1 MNAFIEFL
9 KSFCI
14 VAIVSGMVLVIL
26 PSERFKKHIKLI
38 ISLCVV
44 SSLISPVISFAK
56 EVPKNIGNISF
67 GAGDVKDAIYSEIY
81 SDITSNTRD
90 NLENEIEKLLC
101 SRFGFEDKEVFVI
114 VTLDT
119 KNISAVNITDINVF
133 LSDISKKDEIKSYL
147 SELFLYSVNI
157 NIMKKGE

>member
-9 KSFCI
+9 NSFCI

-26 PSERFKKHIKLI
+26 PSDRFLKLIKLI

-56 EVPKNIGNISF
+56 EVQNNIVYSSF
-67 GAGDVKDAIYSEIY
+67 GECDVKDAIYSEIY

-133 LSDISKKDEIKSYL
+133 LSDVSKKDEIKSYL

>member
-14 VAIVSGMVLVIL
+14 VAIVSGMVLVIS

-67 GAGDVKDAIYSEIY
+67 GDGDVKDAIYSEIY

-101 SRFGFEDKEVFVI
+101 SRFGFEYKEVFVI

-119 KNISAVNITDINVF
+119 KNISAVNITDTNVF
-133 LSDISKKDEIKSYL
+133 LSDVSKKDEIKSYL

>member
-67 GAGDVKDAIYSEIY
+67 GEGDVKDAIYSEIY
-81 SDITSNTRD
+81 SDITSNTRY

>member
-14 VAIVSGMVLVIL
+14 VA
-26 PSERFKKHIKLI
+26 
-38 ISLCVV
+38 
-44 SSLISPVISFAK
+44 
-56 EVPKNIGNISF
+56 
-67 GAGDVKDAIYSEIY
+67 
-81 SDITSNTRD
+81 
-90 NLENEIEKLLC
+90 
-101 SRFGFEDKEVFVI
+101 KEVFVI

-133 LSDISKKDEIKSYL
+133 LSDVSKKDEIKSYL

>member
-133 LSDISKKDEIKSYL
+133 LSDISEKDEIKSYL

>member
-1 MNAFIEFL
+1 MNAFTEFL

-14 VAIVSGMVLVIL
+14 VSIVSGMVLVIL

-67 GAGDVKDAIYSEIY
+67 GDGDIKDTIYSEIY

-90 NLENEIEKLLC
+90 NLENEIEKLIC
-101 SRFGFEDKEVFVI
+101 SRFGFEDKEVFAV
-114 VTLDT
+114 VALDT
-119 KNISAVNITDINVF
+119 KNISAVNITDINIF

>member
-67 GAGDVKDAIYSEIY
+67 GDGDVKDAIYSEIY

-90 NLENEIEKLLC
+90 NLESEIEKLLC
-101 SRFGFEDKEVFVI
+101 SRFGFEDKEVFII

>member
-14 VAIVSGMVLVIL
+14 VAIVSGMVPVIL

-67 GAGDVKDAIYSEIY
+67 GEGDVKDAIYSEIY

-133 LSDISKKDEIKSYL
+133 LSDVSKKDEIKSYL